1 MKIVSETSK
10 MNTAGGIAILGLL
23 CLLSSPVWPASI
35 GDAAP
40 GFSLPAPQEGKVSL
54 EEFKGKVVLINFWA
68 SWCVPCQEELP
79 ELQRLYQKYQE
90 RGFEVIGIN
99 IDKKQVNAE
108 KFIGRFNL
116 TFPVALDPASSTIR
130 EYKGRSMPM
139 SYLIDRQGVVRQLFF
154 GFNRKKLPVMETAI
168 VEVLDGKEN

>member
-1 MKIVSETSK
+1 MQEGSR
-10 MNTAGGIAILGLL
+10 ILGLL
-23 CLLSSPVWPASI
+23 CLLSSPAWPASI

-68 SWCVPCQEELP
+68 SWCTPCQEELP
-79 ELQRLYQKYQE
+79 ELQKIYQKYQE

-108 KFIGRFNL
+108 KLIQRFNL
-116 TFPVALDPASSTIR
+116 TFPVGLDPESSTIR

-139 SYLIDRQGVVRQLFF
+139 SYLIDRQGAIRELFF
-154 GFNRKKLPVMETAI
+154 GFNRKKLAGMEKSI
-168 VEVLDGKEN
+168 VEALDEAAK

>member
-1 MKIVSETSK
+1 MKIVSGTSRMK
-10 MNTAGGIAILGLL
+10 RAGGIAILGLL
-23 CLLSSPVWPASI
+23 CLLSSPAWPASI

-68 SWCVPCQEELP
+68 SWCTPCQEELP
-79 ELQRLYQKYQE
+79 ELQKIYQKYQE

-108 KFIGRFNL
+108 KLIQRFNL
-116 TFPVALDPASSTIR
+116 TFPVGLDPESSTIR

-139 SYLIDRQGVVRQLFF
+139 SYLIDRQGAIRELFF
-154 GFNRKKLPVMETAI
+154 GFNRKKLAGMEKSI
-168 VEVLDGKEN
+168 VEALDEAAK